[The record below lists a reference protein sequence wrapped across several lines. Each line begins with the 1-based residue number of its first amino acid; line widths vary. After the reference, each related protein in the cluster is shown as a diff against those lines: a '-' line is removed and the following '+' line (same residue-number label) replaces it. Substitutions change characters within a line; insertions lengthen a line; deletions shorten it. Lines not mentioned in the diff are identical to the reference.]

1 MVGIRPEF
9 LYNFKPTIMK
19 QQLQKMLC
27 LDLFLSQKNKNN
39 TTQQTQI
46 ECHNT
51 LPLVSWDLF
60 SDYYFQNLI
69 ASKKQMDL
77 KKIKNFARK
86 YRWKNDIDKLFKTID
101 FSAVI
106 LTDIHQNIMW
116 VNEGF
121 SSMTGYSK
129 KEVLGRSPKFLQ
141 GPKTSKQ
148 KKLELNYRIKE
159 DKPFSATIL
168 NYRKN
173 NSTYNCAIHIVPLFA
188 KKTTH
193 FLALEREVL

>member
-1 MVGIRPEF
+1 
-9 LYNFKPTIMK
+9 MK

-27 LDLFLSQKNKNN
+27 LDLFLSQNNN
-39 TTQQTQI
+39 TTQQTKI
-46 ECHNT
+46 EYLKI
-51 LPLVSWDLF
+51 LPLVSWDMF

-69 ASKKQMDL
+69 VSKKQMDL

-86 YRWKNDIDKLFKTID
+86 YRWKNDIEKLFKSVD

-106 LTDIHQNIMW
+106 LTDIHQKIMW

-129 KEVLGRSPKFLQ
+129 KEALGRTPKFLQ
-141 GPKTSKQ
+141 GPKTSQQ
-148 KKLELNYRIKE
+148 KKLELNFRIKD
-159 DKPFSATIL
+159 DKPFSTTIL

-173 NSTYNCAIHIVPLFA
+173 KTTYNCAIHIVPLFN
-188 KKTTH
+188 KETTH